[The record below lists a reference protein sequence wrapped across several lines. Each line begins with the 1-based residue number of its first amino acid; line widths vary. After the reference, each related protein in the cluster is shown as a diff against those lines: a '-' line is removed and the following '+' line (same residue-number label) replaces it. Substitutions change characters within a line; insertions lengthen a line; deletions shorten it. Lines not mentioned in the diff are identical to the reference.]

1 MAANLKL
8 ERDDD
13 RFGGKYYI
21 LAHQNNTALMS
32 RGFYQRLDPFS
43 FSTTGYFP
51 KNTGMVDLL
60 KFLNRLSGSN
70 VQLLDRGVGK

>member
-21 LAHQNNTALMS
+21 LAHQKNTALIS
-32 RGFYQRLDPFS
+32 RGFCQRLDPFS
-43 FSTTGYFP
+43 F
-51 KNTGMVDLL
+51 
-60 KFLNRLSGSN
+60 FLPLDIFLRTQAWWTFLYRLSGGN

>member
-21 LAHQNNTALMS
+21 LAHQKNTALMS

-43 FSTTGYFP
+43 FSTTGYSP
-51 KNTGMVDLL
+51 LNTCMVDLPKSTL
-60 KFLNRLSGSN
+60 GKQYTCSTVGS
-70 VQLLDRGVGK
+70 RCW

>member
-1 MAANLKL
+1 
-8 ERDDD
+8 
-13 RFGGKYYI
+13 
-21 LAHQNNTALMS
+21 MS

-51 KNTGMVDLL
+51 LNTGMVDLL